1 MIRRLVIL
9 INKILKSK
17 FMTKIKKFSLNGQKY
32 YTSQTI
38 NLLDLIN
45 YFNYNEYLL
54 VLEHNNLIQNKK
66 NWKSILI
73 NDNDKIEIV
82 TIVGGG

>member
-17 FMTKIKKFSLNGQKY
+17 FMTKIKKFSLNGQNY